1 MTVLKRHHASDMAA
15 EEYDEI
21 AALVREPQSKADG
34 FVAHYAV
41 VEVGGVT
48 AFEIWDSIAQHDA
61 WFTDAVQPLLPPGHV

>member
-34 FVAHYAV
+34 FVAH
-41 VEVGGVT
+41 
-48 AFEIWDSIAQHDA
+48 FPH
-61 WFTDAVQPLLPPGHV
+61 